1 MIVLAEIYMV
11 IIFLVWMFIGF
22 QWYGSF
28 TKKVGIVSDGC
39 LMQIL
44 LSFLLGSGMTA
55 VSMYRWYLGVPL
67 TIIPIILV
75 VRILKT
81 F

>member
-1 MIVLAEIYMV
+1 MIGLAEIYMV

-44 LSFLLGSGMTA
+44 LSFLLGSSMTA

-67 TIIPIILV
+67 TIAIILV

>member
-11 IIFLVWMFIGF
+11 IIFLVWTFIGF

-28 TKKVGIVSDGC
+28 KKKAGIVSDGC
-39 LMQIL
+39 FMQL
-44 LSFLLGSGMTA
+44 FLSAFLGSAMTA

-67 TIIPIILV
+67 TIIAIIFV

>member
-28 TKKVGIVSDGC
+28 TKKVGIVSDG
-39 LMQIL
+39 

-67 TIIPIILV
+67 TIIAIILV